1 MGSENA
7 GQQAMGGTKV
17 QDFNGRVAVITGGA
31 SGIGLAVAK
40 ALAAQGARLVLADI
54 EKPVLDKAVTDFTA
68 QGVEA
73 IGVVTDVRSRDA
85 VVALADAAYARFGA
99 VHLVMNN
106 AGVVVFGPTQAMTHA
121 DWKWTM
127 DVNLW
132 GPIHGTEVFL
142 PRMLAQG
149 EDGHML
155 YTASFAGLAPNLQ
168 LGPYNVT
175 KAAVVALAESL
186 WRDLRGTPIGVSVLC
201 PQRVHSNIDQSYRN
215 RPDDVAAEMPVEEAP
230 DKMVAARTLDT
241 DDVAAMVVAAV
252 KRKDLFIVTHKESQE
267 SVRRRFQRID
277 DAFAHAV

>member
-1 MGSENA
+1 MR
-7 GQQAMGGTKV
+7 
-17 QDFNGRVAVITGGA
+17 DFNGRVAVITGGA

-40 ALAAQGARLVLADI
+40 ALAAEGARLVLADI
-54 EKPVLDKAVTDFTA
+54 ERPVLDQAVADFTA

-73 IGVVTDVRSRDA
+73 IGVVTDVRDRDS
-85 VVALADAAYARFGA
+85 VVALADAAYQRFGA
-99 VHLVMNN
+99 VHLVMHN

-121 DWKWTM
+121 DWKWTL

-149 EDGHML
+149 DEGHML
-155 YTASFAGLAPNLQ
+155 FTASFAGLAPNLN
-168 LGPYNVT
+168 LGAYNVS

-201 PQRVHSNIDQSYRN
+201 PQRVHSNIDKSYRN
-215 RPDDVAAEMPVEEAP
+215 RPDDVAAESPVEDAP

-241 DDVAAMVVAAV
+241 DDVAQLVVDAV
-252 KRKDLFIVTHKESQE
+252 RRNDLFIVTHKESRE
-267 SVRRRFQRID
+267 SIRRRYQRID